1 MHEPMQE
8 EHIQKRREGGFTLI
22 ELLIAIVVVGILG
35 AVAIVGIGGLTD
47 TAKGATCQSTMD
59 ASRAGVAAYYAS
71 QSPNAYPTTFVQMT
85 APAAPAQPTLVLQG
99 GVKNPTPAT
108 LTDNGNPVKWTITL
122 AGGGVLTS
130 NLANCT

>member
-1 MHEPMQE
+1 MREPVQE
-8 EHIQKRREGGFTLI
+8 QDIHKRGERGFTLI

-47 TAKGATCQSTMD
+47 TAKGATCQATMD
-59 ASRAGVAAYYAS
+59 SARSGVAAYYAS
-71 QSPNAYPTTFVQMT
+71 QSPNAYPAAFTDMT
-85 APAAPAQPTLVLQG
+85 APPAPAQPTLVLQG
-99 GVKNPTPAT
+99 GVKIPTPAT

-122 AGGGVLTS
+122 AAGGVLTS